1 MFTVYKVI
9 NTLNNKFYIGVH
21 KTSNPYDT
29 YMGSG
34 LRIIREIKKYGVE
47 NFKKEILFSFEE
59 KELAYLKE
67 KEIVSHHKDN
77 VNCLNISEGGIGGS
91 NFAGKKHSQETKE
104 KLANAS
110 RGRYPSLETRK
121 KISESNRKRIITESF
136 KEKMRKPRKPMS
148 EETKRKISLTRHIK
162 YGNKIHLK
170 QVG

>member
-1 MFTVYKVI
+1 MSKKSIIIKTAKIATPIALVCFTGAITFRIVKEYKRQ
-9 NTLNNKFYIGVH
+9 LKQLEEDANKLAAD
-21 KTSNPYDT
+21 KEQ
-29 YMGSG
+29 
-34 LRIIREIKKYGVE
+34 EIK
-47 NFKKEILFSFEE
+47 
-59 KELAYLKE
+59 
-67 KEIVSHHKDN
+67 
-77 VNCLNISEGGIGGS
+77 
-91 NFAGKKHSQETKE
+91 ETKE

-162 YGNKIHLK
+162 YGNKINLK